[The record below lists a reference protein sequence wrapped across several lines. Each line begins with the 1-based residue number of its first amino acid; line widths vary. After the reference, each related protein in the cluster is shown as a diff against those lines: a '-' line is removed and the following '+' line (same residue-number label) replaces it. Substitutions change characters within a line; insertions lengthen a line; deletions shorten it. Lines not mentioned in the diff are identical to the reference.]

1 MVAKVIPILTAR
13 QARELWENSRDSIRH
28 ALKHFAEL
36 SAKSKDEDHHKK
48 WIILS
53 IHHAAEAFCN
63 MLLKQFDPANTLF
76 KRGDEDWWPSL
87 PTTIRELLTPKFQ
100 PRLTGSERR
109 LLDLLKGLNDSRNRI
124 MHGITPENLDLSLT
138 AMSIL
143 GLSRVAYRRKGESV
157 DDILKA
163 DPPIQRDVIKA
174 ISYKKLDDYYRFVEA
189 FLTEELPD
197 RYIPECEN
205 CGASAVVNNRC
216 EACFES
222 MDSFTCASCDEEF
235 LLPESFRLQTHAEIV
250 CPSCGEKISV

>member
-1 MVAKVIPILTAR
+1 MVAKVVPILMAR
-13 QARELWENSRDSIRH
+13 QANALWENSRDSICH
-28 ALKHFAEL
+28 ALEHFAEL
-36 SAKSKDEDHHKK
+36 SAKSGGEDHHKK
-48 WIILS
+48 WIVLS
-53 IHHAAEAFCN
+53 VHHAAEAFCS
-63 MLLKQFDPANTLF
+63 MLLKQFDPTNPIFT
-76 KRGDEDWWPSL
+76 RRQQDWWPSL
-87 PTTIRELLTPKFQ
+87 LQAINELLTPKYQ
-100 PRLTGSERR
+100 ARLTGSERR
-109 LLDLLKGLNDSRNRI
+109 LLDLVKGLNDSRNRI

-143 GLSRVAYRRKGESV
+143 GLSRVACRRKGESV

-189 FLTEELPD
+189 FLTEEFPD

-222 MDSFTCASCDEEF
+222 MGSFTCASCDEEI

-250 CPSCGEKISV
+250 YPSCGDKISV